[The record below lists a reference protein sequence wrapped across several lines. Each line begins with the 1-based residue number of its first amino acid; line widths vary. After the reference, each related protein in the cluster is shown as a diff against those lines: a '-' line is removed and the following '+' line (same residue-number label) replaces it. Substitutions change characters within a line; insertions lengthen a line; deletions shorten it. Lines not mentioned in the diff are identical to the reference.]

1 MGDYITI
8 SEGLF
13 ITFISVIS
21 VFIILVV
28 ISILI
33 MGLKTI
39 GEEEE
44 KEEKMEKPVLK
55 AKKEEIPQEN
65 AKETYKEEDE
75 GLDEELVA
83 VIASAL
89 ACSMGLDLPDI
100 NIKSIKRISRD
111 TDEWSK
117 ASKVEQV
124 SKTIY

>member
-13 ITFISVIS
+13 ITFISIIS
-21 VFIILVV
+21 VFIILVL
-28 ISILI
+28 ISFLI
-33 MGLKTI
+33 MGLKNI
-39 GEEEE
+39 GGEE
-44 KEEKMEKPVLK
+44 KEEKTEKPVLK
-55 AKKEEIPQEN
+55 TKKEEIPQESV
-65 AKETYKEEDE
+65 KETYEEE